1 MRELAVPTFCSNM
14 SRFGCMFFQ
23 EPTCLATA
31 PTPGTVEAA
40 PGGQGQTPPP
50 LPPPR
55 DQTPRPP
62 RSPLLPPR

>member
-1 MRELAVPTFCSNM
+1 
-14 SRFGCMFFQ
+14 MFFQ

-31 PTPGTVEAA
+31 PTPGTVGAA

-62 RSPLLPPR
+62 QSPLSPPR